1 MEEDFDIHNCHC
13 NYCWNNF
20 AVKLNSKTKITA
32 KEVTNFNYFIT
43 TIDGK
48 SGVIDKKGNV
58 VINNEYDYVQIPNPE
73 KPVFI
78 CLYDYNTETMEYSSK
93 VLNENKKEILSKYEK
108 VQAIP
113 NNNTSISN
121 PYQTEILQYKSNG
134 KYGLITLSGSKITD
148 AIYDS
153 IETLEY
159 KDGILKVKKRW
170 TIWTYRFKWK
180 RNRGM
185 RIFINYNRWIL
196 QHYIKI

>member
-1 MEEDFDIHNCHC
+1 MKRYYGMENPDDLRKTVRIGKNSSNKSWKKISIFIIAIAIIVGII
-13 NYCWNNF
+13 F
-20 AVKLNSKTKITA
+20 TVKLNSKTKITA

-148 AIYDS
+148 AIYAGGS
-153 IETLEY
+153 LLI
-159 KDGILKVKKRW
+159 
-170 TIWTYRFKWK
+170 
-180 RNRGM
+180 
-185 RIFINYNRWIL
+185 
-196 QHYIKI
+196 